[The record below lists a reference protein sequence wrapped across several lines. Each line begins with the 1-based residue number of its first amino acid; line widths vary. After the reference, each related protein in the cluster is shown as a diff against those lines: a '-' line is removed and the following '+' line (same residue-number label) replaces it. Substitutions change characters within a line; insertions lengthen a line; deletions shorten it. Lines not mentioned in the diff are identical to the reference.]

1 MNDPVPLPVTDK
13 RDALRAK
20 IDAAERRNAE
30 RTLADQ
36 AREAASLAVDYTRAN
51 PLTVIGGAVA
61 LGLVIGLL
69 TRPGR
74 RVAGQALHSA
84 SDAISGAASSAKAS
98 MSGATARQGSRI
110 GEMVAEAA
118 MAYLM
123 TAIDELLET
132 ARAGQDKAAEL
143 GDAAGTQAKR
153 MTANASEAASS
164 AADSTRAL
172 ARKTADVAV
181 GVVRDLRR
189 KTKG

>member
-1 MNDPVPLPVTDK
+1 MSTPSPTDQ
-13 RDALRAK
+13 RDALRAR
-20 IDAAERRNAE
+20 IEAAERRNAE

-36 AREAASLAVDYTRAN
+36 AREAAGAAADYTRAH

-61 LGLVIGLL
+61 LGLAIGLL

-74 RVAGQALHSA
+74 RVARQAGE
-84 SDAISGAASSAKAS
+84 AISGAASSASAGVKQ
-98 MSGATARQGSRI
+98 ATTRGRSRI
-110 GEMVAEAA
+110 GAMIGDAA
-118 MAYLM
+118 FSYLM
-123 TAIDELLET
+123 AAVEELLET

-143 GDAAGTQAKR
+143 GDATGTQAKR
-153 MTANASEAASS
+153 LSAGASE

-189 KTKG
+189 KTKV

>member
-1 MNDPVPLPVTDK
+1 MTNPATDQ

-20 IDAAERRNAE
+20 IEASERRNAE
-30 RTLADQ
+30 RTLAEQ
-36 AREAASLAVDYTRAN
+36 AREAAGAAAEYTRAH

-61 LGLVIGLL
+61 AGLAIGLL

-84 SDAISGAASSAKAS
+84 GEAISGAGSKASSSVK
-98 MSGATARQGSRI
+98 GLGTRGGSRI
-110 GEMVAEAA
+110 GTVIGETA
-118 MAYLM
+118 MGYIM
-123 TAIDELLET
+123 TALDELLDT

-153 MTANASEAASS
+153 LSANASDAAAS
-164 AADSTRAL
+164 ATDSTLAL

-181 GVVRDLRR
+181 GVVRDIRR